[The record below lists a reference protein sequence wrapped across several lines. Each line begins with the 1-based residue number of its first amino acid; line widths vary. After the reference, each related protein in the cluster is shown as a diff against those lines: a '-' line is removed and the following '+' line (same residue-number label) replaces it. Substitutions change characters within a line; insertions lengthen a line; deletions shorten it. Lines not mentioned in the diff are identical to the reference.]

1 MRIGVPLNEQLG
13 VTLLVMVVALI
24 LKALWDLKHAP
35 NGADVREALAVRE
48 ALDQRL
54 GRIEQDIRDVR
65 GDLAPLNDKVTRLVD
80 RYERRDNQP
89 GSVD

>member
-1 MRIGVPLNEQLG
+1 MNDHLG

-35 NGADVREALAVRE
+35 NGADVREALEIRR

-54 GRIEQDIRDVR
+54 ARIELDLRDMR
-65 GDLAPLNDKVTRLVD
+65 KEISPLHDEVTRLV
-80 RYERRDNQP
+80 ERRQRRDAP
-89 GSVD
+89 GAEDS

>member
-1 MRIGVPLNEQLG
+1 MNDQLG

-35 NGADVREALAVRE
+35 NGADVREALEIRR

-54 GRIEQDIRDVR
+54 GRIELDLRDMR
-65 GDLAPLNDKVTRLVD
+65 QEIGPLHDEVTRLVD
-80 RYERRDNQP
+80 RRQRRDAP
-89 GSVD
+89 GAEDS